1 MSNMTIVGN
10 YTKQTGGRFPID
22 AETFDA
28 IQSNQAILAALG
40 NIAGRRAIIYD
51 CEVVSTYRNPG
62 YIFVA
67 TDEYP
72 LGEIL
77 WFPGGVA
84 GKTELRIVRE
94 NVAVSA
100 QGIDFPAAYTR
111 RRVEPAD
118 VGLGSVV
125 QGTALT
131 WASLTP
137 AALAIPDLLALTAEQ
152 GEHIAALEARHD
164 PVGAVH
170 MYAGY
175 ITYDAATQTY
185 TGVPDNFMV
194 CDGRILNKIDYPE
207 LYKAFYISAAAGCLY
222 DRAAVGSL
230 GEGEFQL
237 PDMRNLFVAG
247 CDYSG
252 NAGNTG
258 NIGGILGGVGGH
270 LNIVDKSSNANDG
283 YLVTPDGA
291 NDGWSQAEQVD
302 GSVIPPYITLSYI
315 IRVK

>member
-40 NIAGRRAIIYD
+40 NIAGRRAIIYN
-51 CEVVSTYRNPG
+51 CEVVSSTYRNPG

-77 WFPGGVA
+77 WFPGGDA

-111 RRVEPAD
+111 RRVEAVD
-118 VGLGSVV
+118 AGQGSVV

-137 AALAIPDLLALTAEQ
+137 AALAIPELLALTTEQ
-152 GEHIAALEARHD
+152 EERIAVLEARHD

-175 ITYDAATQTY
+175 ITYDGETY

-194 CDGRILNKIDYPE
+194 CDGRILNKSDYPD
-207 LYKAFYISAAAGCLY
+207 LYKAFYISDEAGCLY
-222 DRAAVGSL
+222 DKAAAGSL
-230 GEGEFQL
+230 GDGEFRL

-247 CDYSG
+247 CEYSD
-252 NAGNTG
+252 NAG
-258 NIGGILGGVGGH
+258 NIGGILGRKGGH
-270 LNIVDKSSNANDG
+270 LNIIDKNSAANNG

>member
-51 CEVVSTYRNPG
+51 CEVVSTYRHPG

-77 WFPGGVA
+77 WFPGGDA
-84 GKTELRIVRE
+84 GKPELRIVRE

-118 VGLGSVV
+118 VGQGSVV

-175 ITYDAATQTY
+175 ITYNGETY

-194 CDGRILNKIDYPE
+194 CDGGILNKNDYPE
-207 LYKAFYISAAAGCLY
+207 LYKAFYISDEAGCLY
-222 DRAAVGSL
+222 DKAAVGAL
-230 GEGEFQL
+230 GDGEFRL

-252 NAGNTG
+252 VAG

-270 LNIVDKSSNANDG
+270 LNIVDKSSNANNG

-291 NDGWSQAEQVD
+291 DEGWSQAEQVD